1 MPVAVLFLLL
11 GTLAAEITLF
21 GVWIAA
27 PIGAGL
33 LGCSALSLAIVGRS
47 RRRQARAA
55 AAGDPAPVTVRTLPV
70 APAPRGATAV
80 PARRS
85 AA

>member
-21 GVWIAA
+21 GVWVAA

-33 LGCSALSLAIVGRS
+33 LGCSALSLAIVGLSRRS
-47 RRRQARAA
+47 RRRAA
-55 AAGDPAPVTVRTLPV
+55 SPAGSATVHTLTPAPQSTARP
-70 APAPRGATAV
+70 APARS
-80 PARRS
+80 S

>member
-1 MPVAVLFLLL
+1 MPLAVLFLLL

-33 LGCSALSLAIVGRS
+33 LGCSAVSLAVVGLSR
-47 RRRQARAA
+47 RRRQALAPAA
-55 AAGDPAPVTVRTLPV
+55 APATVRTLTTRPASTS
-70 APAPRGATAV
+70 APAA